1 MDFSV
6 IGLKEVLSQRPVIEE
21 IDSGE
26 YMPAAVM
33 VLVYKKDSEYCVLLN
48 KRSELVEHHKGEM
61 SFPGGAKDPEDG
73 VFINTALRETEEE
86 MGIKIQ
92 DIMILGQLDDV
103 ITRSNFVVKVFVGTI
118 DYPYEFNPS
127 DIEIAEVVEIPITE
141 LLAVKN
147 QYVETRWDGVESIDS
162 ISYGYD
168 RYFIYGATA
177 TILSQFLDVISN
189 NFSLEVQVN

>member
-61 SFPGGAKDPEDG
+61 SFPGGAKD
-73 VFINTALRETEEE
+73 
-86 MGIKIQ
+86 
-92 DIMILGQLDDV
+92 
-103 ITRSNFVVKVFVGTI
+103 
-118 DYPYEFNPS
+118 
-127 DIEIAEVVEIPITE
+127 
-141 LLAVKN
+141 
-147 QYVETRWDGVESIDS
+147 
-162 ISYGYD
+162 
-168 RYFIYGATA
+168 
-177 TILSQFLDVISN
+177 LSLIHI
-189 NFSLEVQVN
+189 